1 MEYWKQ
7 PHANEFDNINYMRN
21 FFEKIVFTK
30 TYLRGNRK
38 SISLISINIIELI
51 TKSIP
56 SEEISGP
63 DVIPDKFYHKL
74 KEEILPFLH
83 TLSRIRGGNT
93 SQLILCNQLN
103 LKQKYDKTK
112 KLQADIPHEHQ

>member
-7 PHANEFDNINYMRN
+7 PHANEFDNIDYMRK

-63 DVIPDKFYHKL
+63 DVIPDKFYHKF

-83 TLSRIRGGNT
+83 TLSRIRGRNT

-103 LKQKYDKTK
+103 LIQKYDNTK
-112 KLQADIPHEHQ
+112 KLQADIPYEHQ

>member
-1 MEYWKQ
+1 M
-7 PHANEFDNINYMRN
+7 
-21 FFEKIVFTK
+21 FTK
-30 TYLRGNRK
+30 TYLRSNRK
-38 SISLISINIIELI
+38 SISLLSINIIELI

-56 SEEISGP
+56 SEKIPGP
-63 DVIPDKFYHKL
+63 DVIPDKFYHKF

-103 LKQKYDKTK
+103 LIQKYDKTK
-112 KLQADIPHEHQ
+112 KLQADIPHEYQ